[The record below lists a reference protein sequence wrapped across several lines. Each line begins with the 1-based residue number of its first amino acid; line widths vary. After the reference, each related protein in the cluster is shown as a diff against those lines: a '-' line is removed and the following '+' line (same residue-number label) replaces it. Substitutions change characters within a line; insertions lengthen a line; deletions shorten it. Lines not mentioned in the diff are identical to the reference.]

1 MIRINLLPF
10 RAARKKENIRRQISI
25 FVLMLFLVAI
35 ILGYG
40 YYLLNS
46 RVKGLQ
52 KQVADT
58 KIEVA
63 KYKKITAEIEAI
75 KKKLAILRQ
84 KRAVI
89 EKLQTNRFEPVNLL
103 DTMSLKIVEKRMWF
117 TKFQAKG
124 NNINIDGLAVDNTTI
139 ADFMVN
145 LEGSGIFKQ
154 VKLKTIM
161 SQGQKKGS
169 GKSYKAFS
177 LSCVKGTPPS
187 TKKPKKAT
195 KK

>member
-25 FVLMLFLVAI
+25 FILMLFLVSI
-35 ILGYG
+35 VLGYG
-40 YYLLNS
+40 YYLLNGK
-46 RVKGLQ
+46 VNDLK

-58 KIEVA
+58 KIEVE

-75 KKKLAILRQ
+75 KQKLAILRQ

-124 NNINIDGLAVDNTTI
+124 NNINIDGLAVDNTTV

-154 VKLKTIM
+154 VKLKSIKR
-161 SQGQKKGS
+161 SGKKGS
-169 GKSYKAFS
+169 GKSYKSFS
-177 LSCVKGTPPS
+177 LSCVKGAPPPA
-187 TKKPKKAT
+187 KKSKKA
-195 KK
+195 KKK